1 MHFLQH
7 ADSADLPY
15 RLPVYAF
22 FSQSIELYITRR
34 KATVLQSLDISIRHN
49 TLYYAN
55 LPCPSTCTCVCFL
68 KVNISKTIELYI
80 TRRKS
85 GKHAFTY
92 RNDSMHIGVLYI
104 NLFVSVGYVL
114 IWQAGCV
121 S

>member
-1 MHFLQH
+1 MLTVQTYLVVFLCMLSQMK
-7 ADSADLPY
+7 Y
-15 RLPVYAF
+15 
-22 FSQSIELYITRR
+22 FSQSIELYISRWKSTI
-34 KATVLQSLDISIRHN
+34 LQSLDISIRHY

-55 LPCPSTCTCVCFL
+55 LPCLFTCVCFL
-68 KVNISKTIELYI
+68 KLYISKTIELYI
-80 TRRKS
+80 TRSKS
-85 GKHAFTY
+85 GKHSFTY